1 MTQFKEGTKVIT
13 IVDGELKTGHIA
25 RVYDAL
31 KTAIVK
37 FDDRT
42 AAKVA
47 YKDLALAEN
56 TQAEPEKEY
65 ADGMKEIDRVDF
77 EEQIDILLDPN
88 NINMQDGSAKLM
100 LCVVGSIVSQKL
112 IAELFGDNDHIN
124 IDYQILFSKIAN
136 ATDPVKLAGEKA
148 ESCYCGLI
156 PVICLTV
163 ATTFFD
169 LLDHYFGN
177 DSDNA

>member
-100 LCVVGSIVSQKL
+100 LCVVGRIVSEKL
-112 IAELFGDNDHIN
+112 ITSLFGDNNHIN
-124 IDYQILFSKIAN
+124 IDDQILFSKIAN

-148 ESCYCGLI
+148 ESYYDGLI
-156 PVICLTV
+156 SLLCMSVSII
-163 ATTFFD
+163 FFK
-169 LLDHYFGN
+169 LLDHYFGD
-177 DSDNA
+177 DSE